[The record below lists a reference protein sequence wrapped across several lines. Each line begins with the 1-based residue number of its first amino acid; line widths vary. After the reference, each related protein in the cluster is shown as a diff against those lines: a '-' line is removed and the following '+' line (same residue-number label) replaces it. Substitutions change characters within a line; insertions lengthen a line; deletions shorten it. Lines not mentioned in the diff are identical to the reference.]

1 MTAALPQIEDITL
14 DKALL
19 RRGVFAAAE
28 GLFLPWQA
36 YCPPPAA
43 ITAATAA
50 EQDAKP
56 RSTVIV
62 LNDWGQSFTA
72 NAAVPAVTALYLS
85 S

>member
-36 YCPPPAA
+36 YCPPPAVYFLMPFLC
-43 ITAATAA
+43 ILSPGFAAGKLYPGGSC
-50 EQDAKP
+50 AK
-56 RSTVIV
+56 
-62 LNDWGQSFTA
+62 
-72 NAAVPAVTALYLS
+72 
-85 S
+85 